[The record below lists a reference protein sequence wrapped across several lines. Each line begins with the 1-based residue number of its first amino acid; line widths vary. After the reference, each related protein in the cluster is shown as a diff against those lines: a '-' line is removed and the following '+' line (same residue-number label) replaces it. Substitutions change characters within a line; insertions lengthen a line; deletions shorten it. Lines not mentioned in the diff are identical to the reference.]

1 MLVNSPLAAPDDE
14 VRATKI
20 GLFSGFKCKISHRLS
35 ETHMNY
41 VQNSLPDSSILY
53 KTIRG

>member
-20 GLFSGFKCKISHRLS
+20 GLFSGFKCKISPQIVRDAQ
-35 ETHMNY
+35 NY
-41 VQNSLPDSSILY
+41 VQNSLLNSSILY
-53 KTIRG
+53 KTIHG